1 MNWAEWNETM
11 TLAAS
16 LLHQHGKK
24 LGVCIQS
31 GCGDDKP
38 GWASGTNPPCAT
50 LFRDMPWADTLSD
63 MVQAH
68 SPELADCFCSERFH
82 TCRQPPLTHGA
93 GRRAP
98 TR

>member
-50 LFRDMPWADTLSD
+50 LFRDMPWDDTLSD
-63 MVQAH
+63 MVQRTAPNWPAAFPMTAFTRAV
-68 SPELADCFCSERFH
+68 SRRARLADC
-82 TCRQPPLTHGA
+82 
-93 GRRAP
+93 
-98 TR
+98 